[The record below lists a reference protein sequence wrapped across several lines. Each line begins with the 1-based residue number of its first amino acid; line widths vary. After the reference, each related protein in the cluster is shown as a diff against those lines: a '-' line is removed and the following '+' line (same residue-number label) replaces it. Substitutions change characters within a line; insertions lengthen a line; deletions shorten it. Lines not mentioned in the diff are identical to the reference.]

1 MFIPYPRGMISP
13 TCSFPVTES
22 RSSHPIANPKLTK
35 LECNVQMQVI
45 YKGLAFPMMRCIPNS
60 FAESFSI
67 QPELPSG
74 VAFDTKTSVISGVYN
89 GEPTKITYTI
99 TASNGVDSTSQTLT
113 IDYRST
119 ISVISS

>member
-1 MFIPYPRGMISP
+1 
-13 TCSFPVTES
+13 
-22 RSSHPIANPKLTK
+22 
-35 LECNVQMQVI
+35 MQVI

-60 FAESFSI
+60 YAESFSI

-74 VAFDTKTSVISGVYN
+74 MAFDTKTSVISGVYN
-89 GEPTKITYTI
+89 GEPMKVIYTI
-99 TASNGVDSTSQTLT
+99 TASNEVDSVSQTLT